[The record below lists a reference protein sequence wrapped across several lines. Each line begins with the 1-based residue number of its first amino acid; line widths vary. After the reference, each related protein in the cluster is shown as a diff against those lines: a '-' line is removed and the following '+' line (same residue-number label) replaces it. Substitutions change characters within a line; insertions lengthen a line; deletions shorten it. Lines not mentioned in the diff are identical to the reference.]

1 MLSASLRI
9 PEETM
14 SEQRTVITISRQLAS
29 GGVYIG
35 RRVARK
41 LGYKYV
47 DREILEKAAEQLD
60 ADRASL
66 AAVEER
72 CSGFLDN
79 LVKSFTFG
87 TPEAAFV
94 APLGRPVYDREVFE
108 TESCVIKGLA
118 NRYNCVVV
126 GHAAF
131 FVLRGRGNV
140 LNVLIHAPED
150 FRIKRLQDFH
160 KISADQARAEI
171 QMADNQRDKF
181 IRTMTKL
188 EWKDARNYHLS
199 INSQAAGFENVEN
212 MIIGLVEKVKADAEC
227 NGL

>member
-1 MLSASLRI
+1 
-9 PEETM
+9 M
-14 SEQRTVITISRQLAS
+14 SEQRTVITITRQMAS

-35 RRVARK
+35 RRVARR

-79 LVKSFTFG
+79 LVKGFTFG

-94 APLGRPVYDREVFE
+94 APSGRPVYDREVFD

-118 NRYNCVVV
+118 DRYNCVVV

-131 FVLRGRGNV
+131 FVLRGRRNI

-150 FRIKRLQDFH
+150 FRIRRLQDFR
-160 KISADQARAEI
+160 KISADRARTEI
-171 QMADNQRDKF
+171 RKADNQQDKF

-188 EWKDARNYHLS
+188 GWEDARNYHLS
-199 INSQAAGFENVEN
+199 VNSQAAGFENVEN
-212 MIIGLVEKVKADAEC
+212 MIIGFFERMKADAEC